1 MNLYIWLVLDTS
13 KDEEVSYNVDKV
25 TLKPLDRLRNSIGG
39 LMLMIGG
46 EGQNGQEVEVISGK
60 GKEVVRVNVDYLS
73 NHSVQQKK
81 LERVSFWIRISFWIK
96 EINKL
101 R

>member
-1 MNLYIWLVLDTS
+1 MKLYISLVLDTS

-73 NHSVQQKK
+73 KRSIQNELNRFEV
-81 LERVSFWIRISFWIK
+81 ED
-96 EINKL
+96 E
-101 R
+101 